1 MPLSYGLLSRNP
13 ETLMREIYVKYVK
26 RGLDLMLALLL
37 MVMTAPVM
45 LVLVVWLHFTNEGAG
60 VFFVQER
67 PGKDERIIKLLK
79 LKTMTDKRDG
89 DGELLPDEERLTNVG
104 RLIRKL
110 SLDELPQLVNIV
122 KGDMSFIGPRPLVT
136 WYLPLY
142 SQEQHRRHEVMPGIS
157 GWAQVHGRNDMTW
170 QQKFKY
176 DVWYVDNISFMVDV
190 KVFFMTIWRV
200 FEREGIDVDEDFNG
214 HN

>member
-1 MPLSYGLLSRNP
+1 MCKV
-13 ETLMREIYVKYVK
+13 YVKYVK
-26 RGLDLMLALLL
+26 RIIDFVVA
-37 MVMTAPVM
+37 
-45 LVLVVWLHFTNEGAG
+45 LVLTIIISPLTLILIVWLYFANEGAG

-67 PGKDERIIKLLK
+67 PGKGEKNIQLLK

-89 DGELLPDEERLTNVG
+89 NGELLPDEERLTKVG
-104 RLIRKL
+104 RIIRKL
-110 SLDELPQLVNIV
+110 SLDELPQLVNIL
-122 KGDMSFIGPRPLVT
+122 KGEMSFIGPRPLVI

-142 SQEQHRRHEVMPGIS
+142 SREQHRRHEVLPGIS

-170 QQKFKY
+170 EQKFKY
-176 DVWYVDNISFMVDV
+176 DVWYVDNICFWVDV

-200 FEREGIDVDEDFNG
+200 FEREGIDVTEDFNG

>member
-1 MPLSYGLLSRNP
+1 MK
-13 ETLMREIYVKYVK
+13 EIYVKYIK
-26 RGLDLMLALLL
+26 RALDLMVALLL
-37 MVMTAPVM
+37 IVITAPVM
-45 LVLVVWLHFTNEGAG
+45 LVLVVWLYFANESAG

-67 PGKDERIIKLLK
+67 PGKDEGIIRMLK
-79 LKTMTDKRDG
+79 FKTMTDKRDEK
-89 DGELLPDEERLTNVG
+89 GELLPDEMRLTRVG

-110 SLDELPQLVNIV
+110 SLDELPQLFNII
-122 KGDMSFIGPRPLVT
+122 KGEMSFIGPRPLVI

-142 SQEQHRRHEVMPGIS
+142 SEEQHRRHKVLPGIS

-170 QQKFKY
+170 EQKFKY
-176 DVWYVDNISFMVDV
+176 DVWYVDNISFWVDV

-200 FEREGIDVDEDFNG
+200 FEGGGIDVGEDFNG

>member
-1 MPLSYGLLSRNP
+1 MPVPYGILQRNP
-13 ETLMREIYVKYVK
+13 KMRGIYVKYVK
-26 RGLDLMLALLL
+26 RGLDLVMALLG
-37 MVMTAPVM
+37 MVLLSPVM
-45 LVLVVWLHFTNEGAG
+45 VIMIVWLYLANEGAG

-67 PGKDERIIKLLK
+67 PGKGEKIMKLLK
-79 LKTMTDKRDG
+79 FKTMTDKCDEN
-89 DGELLPDEERLTNVG
+89 GELLPDEQRLTHAG
-104 RLIRKL
+104 RVVRAL
-110 SLDELPQLVNIV
+110 SLDELPQLINII

-142 SQEQHRRHEVMPGIS
+142 NKEQHRRHDVMPGIS

-170 QQKFKY
+170 EQKFNY
-176 DVWYVDNISFMVDV
+176 DIWYVDNISFWVDV

-200 FEREGIDVDEDFNG
+200 FEHQGIDVDEDFNG

>member
-1 MPLSYGLLSRNP
+1 
-13 ETLMREIYVKYVK
+13 
-26 RGLDLMLALLL
+26 MLALLL

-45 LVLVVWLHFTNEGAG
+45 LVLVIWLYFANEGAG
-60 VFFVQER
+60 VLFVQER
-67 PGKDERIIKLLK
+67 PGKDEKIIKLLK

-89 DGELLPDEERLTNVG
+89 NGELLPDEERLTRAG

-110 SLDELPQLVNIV
+110 SLDELPQLFNIV
-122 KGDMSFIGPRPLVT
+122 RGEMSFMGPRPLMT

-142 SQEQHRRHEVMPGIS
+142 SEEQHRRHEVLPGIS

-170 QQKFKY
+170 EQKFKY
-176 DVWYVDNISFMVDV
+176 DVWYVDNVSFWVDV

-200 FEREGIDVDEDFNG
+200 FEREGIDVAEDFNG